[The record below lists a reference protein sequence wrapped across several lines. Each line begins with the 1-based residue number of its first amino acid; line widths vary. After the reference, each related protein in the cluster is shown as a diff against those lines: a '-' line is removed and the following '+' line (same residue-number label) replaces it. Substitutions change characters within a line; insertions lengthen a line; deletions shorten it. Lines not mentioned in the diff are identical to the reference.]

1 MSASFALHVS
11 GLEVRYGNVR
21 AVNGVDFAVQRGA
34 ITTLIGSNGAGKTSI
49 MRAVS
54 GLQPVAAGRIV
65 CSDKDITGRPADDIV
80 RSGVSLVPEGRRLFP
95 TMTVR
100 ENLEL
105 GAYLRTDAVAVRK
118 DLERVLDYFPPLA
131 ERLDSK
137 ALNLS
142 GGQQQMVAIGRA
154 LMSAP
159 RLLLL
164 DEPTIGLAPAVV
176 QKIGEIIRTISESG
190 VDVLLVEQNAHLALR
205 LSHYAYV
212 IENGAIA
219 LHGLAEELQ
228 RSEAVREA
236 YLGV

>member
-1 MSASFALHVS
+1 LSANDALHVA
-11 GLEVRYGNVR
+11 GLEVRYGDVR
-21 AVNGVDFAVQRGA
+21 AVSGVDFAVQRGS
-34 ITTLIGSNGAGKTSI
+34 ITTLIGSNGAGKTSV

-54 GLQPVAAGRIV
+54 GLQPVAAGRITH
-65 CSDKDITGRPADDIV
+65 DGKDITGRSADYIV
-80 RSGVSLVPEGRRLFP
+80 RSGISLVPEGRRLFP

-105 GAYLRTDAVAVRK
+105 GAYLRSDAAAVRR
-118 DLERVLDYFPPLA
+118 DLDRILDYFPPLS

-176 QKIGEIIRTISESG
+176 QKIGEIIRAISESG
-190 VDVLLVEQNAHLALR
+190 VDILLVEQNAHLALR
-205 LSHYAYV
+205 LSRYAYV
-212 IENGAIA
+212 IENGSIA
-219 LHGLAEELQ
+219 LHGSADELQ

-236 YLGV
+236 YLGL

>member
-1 MSASFALHVS
+1 MRPDVALEVA
-11 GLEVRYGNVR
+11 GLEVRYGDVR
-21 AVNGVDFAVQRGA
+21 AVSGVDFTVRRGA

-54 GLQPVAAGRIV
+54 GLQLVAAGRITH
-65 CSDKDITGRPADDIV
+65 DGQDITGRSADYIV

-105 GAYLRTDAVAVRK
+105 GAYLRTDAAAVRR
-118 DLERVLDYFPPLA
+118 DLDRILDYFPPLA

-176 QKIGEIIRTISESG
+176 LKIGEIITTISESG

-205 LSHYAYV
+205 LSRYAYV
-212 IENGAIA
+212 IETGSIA
-219 LHGLAEELQ
+219 LHGSADELQ

-236 YLGV
+236 YLGM